1 MTYLNNLRLI
11 YNDFVDPLPG
21 IMSVKSTEKSKSS
34 KIQSFPCP
42 NCPSVYNRRTNLIQ
56 HLKYYCFKDPKL
68 KCPYCN
74 YVTKRTFSVYGH
86 VRKMHQNQRVG
97 YVDVDRPDEFVEPR
111 HLRAR
116 IEPIAFVDVSGDHLM
131 QPIGYE
137 EPTLLPPPPP
147 PLVPHQASLGIP
159 VENECP
165 RCGKQYVRAQHLK
178 RHIEF
183 ECGVLPRFL
192 CYYCPQRCKLKDN
205 LTKHIRKLHPN
216 ECMRFY
222 IDGELQ
228 EY

>member
-1 MTYLNNLRLI
+1 MPHPNNLRLI
-11 YNDFVDPLPG
+11 SNDFIDPLPG
-21 IMSVKSTEKSKSS
+21 IISVRSTGKSKSS
-34 KIQSFPCP
+34 KTQSFPCP
-42 NCPSVYNRRTNLIQ
+42 NCPSVYNRRTNLTQ
-56 HLKYYCFKDPKL
+56 HLKYDCFKDPKF
-68 KCPYCN
+68 KCPYCY

-86 VRKMHQNQRVG
+86 VQAVPTR
-97 YVDVDRPDEFVEPR
+97 R